1 MSRLDKL
8 KEQHPELNVSV
19 MDIIVKLDPT
29 KTYKYTEFLVK
40 KFKEFYD
47 EYDDWTI
54 GLGIEIMGSENMESL
69 NEFEIHAKA
78 NRITNPDISQY
89 KDFSQIHKAVEEA
102 EEKVRLKE
110 LEKQVIKLYDDDEWS
125 VVIPLSYE
133 ASKTY
138 GANTKWCTTQERYWN
153 DYYKTYKLIYIQN
166 KKTNE
171 KYAVSRH
178 WEDNKKVQA
187 WMSNDNET
195 SPMLLPLPIEV
206 MSVILC
212 EVNKTDT
219 IFELQSKH
227 NIVEGTKSKKEYASY
242 IDTDLD
248 SYLNQYSR
256 NDVEVTRRSTIN
268 DNIYNPYVSSSSGW
282 GFEDNNGLSMRDI
295 LRRLTTTD

>member
-89 KDFSQIHKAVEEA
+89 KDFSQIYKAVEEA
-102 EEKVRLKE
+102 KEKVRLKE

-133 ASKTY
+133 ASKIY

-187 WMSNDNET
+187 WMSNDDES

-227 NIVEGTKSKKEYASY
+227 NIVEGTKSKKEGKPDYP
-242 IDTDLD
+242 DTDLD

-256 NDVEVTRRSTIN
+256 NDVEMTRRIASY
-268 DNIYNPYVSSSSGW
+268 DPYVRSNTW
-282 GFEDNNGLSMRDI
+282 GFEDSNGLSMRDI

>member
-8 KEQHPELNVSV
+8 KEQHPELNISV

-40 KFKEFYD
+40 KFKEFYED
-47 EYDDWTI
+47 YDDWAI
-54 GLGIEIMGSENMESL
+54 GLGLEMMGNENMESL
-69 NEFEIHAKA
+69 NEFEVHAKA

-89 KDFSQIHKAVEEA
+89 KDFRQIHNAVQEA
-102 EEKVRLKE
+102 DEKVKLKE
-110 LEKQVIKLYDDDEWS
+110 LEKQVVKLFDNDEWS

-153 DYYKTYKLIYIQN
+153 EYINSYKLIYIQN

-178 WEDNKKVQA
+178 WEDSKKIQA
-187 WMSNDNET
+187 WMSNDDESN
-195 SPMLLPLPIEV
+195 PMLLPLPSEV
-206 MSVILC
+206 MSVIIC
-212 EVNKTDT
+212 EVNKTET
-219 IFELQSKH
+219 VLELQSKH
-227 NIVEGTKSKKEYASY
+227 NIVGETKSKKEGTPD
-242 IDTDLD
+242 IFDEDLD
-248 SYLNQYSR
+248 SYLNQFNR
-256 NDVEVTRRSTIN
+256 NDAQVTRRSN
-268 DNIYNPYVSSSSGW
+268 VYNPYVSSSSW
-282 GFEDNNGLSMRDI
+282 GFEDSDGLSMRDI

>member
-47 EYDDWTI
+47 DYDDWTI
-54 GLGIEIMGSENMESL
+54 GLGVEMMGRENMESL

-89 KDFSQIHKAVEEA
+89 KDFSQIYKAVEEA
-102 EEKVRLKE
+102 KEKVRLKE

-178 WEDNKKVQA
+178 WEDDKKIQA
-187 WMSNDNET
+187 WMSNDDET
-195 SPMLLPLPIEV
+195 SPLLLPLPIEV

-227 NIVEGTKSKKEYASY
+227 NIVEGTKSKKEGRPDY
-242 IDTDLD
+242 IDGGLD
-248 SYLNQYSR
+248 FYYDQFNR
-256 NDVEVTRRSTIN
+256 NDVEVTRRIASY
-268 DNIYNPYVSSSSGW
+268 DPYVSNNSGW
-282 GFEDNNGLSMRDI
+282 GFGNNGESMRDF